1 MCCKLVCFHMRGV
14 ACPRASDQTQIFH
27 SLTTHYHTQFQN
39 CNCCESLPC
48 YNSSPIVLPVSFSNV
63 HQQCQ
68 SCIIIMILYRSKY
81 IKVDRPF
88 LKSFP
93 GHIVIILML
102 NHLQRLSLVTYHKPA
117 RLILNIFY
125 IALKDITLFITVT
138 GK

>member
-1 MCCKLVCFHMRGV
+1 MRCKLVCFHIRGV
-14 ACPRASDQTQIFH
+14 ACPRAADQTQIFH
-27 SLTTHYHTQFQN
+27 SLTTHYQTQFYN
-39 CNCCESLPC
+39 CSSCESLHC

-63 HQQCQ
+63 HRQCQ
-68 SCIIIMILYRSKY
+68 SCIIIIIPYRQY
-81 IKVDRPF
+81 IEVDRPF

-125 IALKDITLFITVT
+125 IVLKDITLSITVT